1 MIDRRFASAAAAAL
15 GLAACATAPVET
27 STTPAQPECAAYNAT
42 IYFEEGQVS
51 LPAAS
56 TPILRE
62 TMDRIAACRA
72 AGGALKRVDVVAHAD
87 RTAADA
93 AAKADERARAQ
104 VVRQGLIE
112 VGVPRAA
119 IRINRNAPRET
130 ELMQRRAT
138 ISVTL
143 E

>member
-1 MIDRRFASAAAAAL
+1 MIDRRLAFAAAAAL

-27 STTPAQPECAAYNAT
+27 SAAPARPECAAYDAT

-51 LPAAS
+51 LPAAA
-56 TPILRE
+56 TPVLRE

-72 AGGALKRVDVVAHAD
+72 AGGALKRVDVIAHAD
-87 RTAADA
+87 RPATDA
-93 AAKADERARAQ
+93 AAKADVRARAR

-112 VGVPRAA
+112 VS
-119 IRINRNAPRET
+119 RNAPRET
-130 ELMQRRAT
+130 EVMQRRAT

-143 E
+143 Q